1 MRRVLAG
8 RGWAARARRPAPSRA
23 RKAFRAPPAHAGA
36 QCGRT
41 VQQWLVPRRAL
52 VERGGM
58 SSIEPAAL
66 AELLRHLPE
75 WIRNDLAA
83 KDASL
88 RTRAEEA
95 LAAMISAELKAAP
108 APPRD

>member
-1 MRRVLAG
+1 LRAFLLLVDQGVALRLA
-8 RGWAARARRPAPSRA
+8 RP
-23 RKAFRAPPAHAGA
+23 PPHAN
-36 QCGRT
+36 
-41 VQQWLVPRRAL
+41 VQQWLVPSRA
-52 VERGGM
+52 VAERGGM